1 MTAAGAPPTSGARTA
16 ILAGVAAAFVAS
28 VEMIRWV
35 RLDLLLDAEISWAP
49 MRLLLGLATLAVAGS
64 AGVLAAAFCSFA
76 AASALGRRE
85 PVPLALA
92 RSSLI
97 ALAAVAILAGATL
110 RVAGLASIPGP
121 LWIDDLSEIAPA
133 LALRGAASDFAIWS
147 YPVPFVPGEAG
158 GSVGTLY
165 LELYRASLSLFG
177 TTVAGVRAPS
187 ALAGIVSLVTA
198 SLLGR
203 ALLPR
208 GGGALTGLVLA
219 GLRWHLILSRWAWN
233 AIVLAPL
240 LDIAAL
246 LLLSARR
253 RSRPLLAAL
262 SGAVAGLG
270 AHVYLSAWMG
280 AAALGVWALWPGAEG
295 EPASRRLSR
304 AGLFAAGFVLAV
316 LPLVAARGENPYF
329 GRVGANTPLDD
340 MRRAG
345 AHWYWPPIE
354 NVAAALGAPFW
365 TPDPVSRHDIPGRAR
380 LGWIVGAAVAAA
392 LLRSLLFPRDELS
405 GWLLANGAV
414 AFATSMAWG
423 RPGTP
428 NGYRY
433 AYLTSVAAIAAAG
446 GALWLLSAVPPS
458 RRRPAALAI
467 VGAFALS
474 GVLGARDALL
484 VWPERRSTFEGFW
497 GGDTLIGRAAARWE
511 AYGSVRVERGL
522 GYSDPTIDTVRRYR
536 LDPNPGPMPA
546 GGDRSRAFLLAS
558 PKRTTGPEERVV
570 ERIRDA
576 SGREV
581 AIVVARRGSL
591 P

>member
-1 MTAAGAPPTSGARTA
+1 VTAAGAPPTSGARA
-16 ILAGVAAAFVAS
+16 SILAGLAAAFVAA

-35 RLDLLLDAEISWAP
+35 RLDLLLDAEIAWAP
-49 MRLLLGLATLAVAGS
+49 MRLLLGLAALAVAGS
-64 AGVLAAAFCSFA
+64 AGVLAAAFCWFA
-76 AASALGRRE
+76 TSALESRQPVALPFGR
-85 PVPLALA
+85 
-92 RSSLI
+92 SGLI
-97 ALAAVAILAGATL
+97 ALGAVAILAGAAL
-110 RVAGLASIPGP
+110 RIAGLGSIPVP

-133 LALRGAASDFAIWS
+133 LALRGAASDFATWS
-147 YPVPFVPGEAG
+147 YPVPYVPGEAG
-158 GSVGTLY
+158 GSVGTIY
-165 LELYRASLSLFG
+165 LELYRASLELFG
-177 TTVAGVRAPS
+177 TTVIGVRAPS
-187 ALAGIVSLVTA
+187 AMAGVLSLVTA
-198 SLLGR
+198 TLLGR

-233 AIVLAPL
+233 AIVLVPL

-270 AHVYLSAWMG
+270 AHVYLAAWSG
-280 AAALGVWALWPGAEG
+280 AAALGLWALWPRAEA
-295 EPASRRLSR
+295 EPAGRRLPR
-304 AGLFAAGFVLAV
+304 AALFAAGFALAV
-316 LPLVAARGENPYF
+316 LPLVAAQGDNPYF
-329 GRVGANTPLDD
+329 ARVGANTPLDD
-340 MRRAG
+340 SRRAG
-345 AHWYWPPIE
+345 SHWYWPPIE

-392 LLRSLLFPRDELS
+392 LLRALQFPRDELS

-433 AYLTSVAAIAAAG
+433 AYLTTAAAVAAAG
-446 GALWLLSAVPPS
+446 GALWLLSAVPGS
-458 RRRPAALAI
+458 RRRQAGLAI

-474 GVLGARDALL
+474 GVLGARDALI

-511 AYGSVRVERGL
+511 PYGVVRVEKGL
-522 GYSDPTIDTVRRYR
+522 GYADRTIDTVRRYR
-536 LDPNPGPMPA
+536 LDPSPRPSPGGARRRMIRVAAPSA
-546 GGDRSRAFLLAS
+546 RA
-558 PKRTTGPEERVV
+558 GPEERIV
-570 ERIRDA
+570 ERVRDA
-576 SGREV
+576 WGRDLAV
-581 AIVVARRGSL
+581 VVAGRASN